1 MADIESTVLL
11 KPRIPGTDHGARA
24 ARQQDVRKRLVKYRV
39 LYLFLVP
46 AVITT
51 VIFSYVPMVGVV
63 MAFQDFKIQ
72 LGYLGSPLVGF
83 KYFQEFLRNKD
94 FFLALKNTLI
104 INSLNIAIGFPL
116 PIIFAF
122 LLNEIRSS
130 AFKRVTQTITYLP
143 HFISWIVIAGLFYR
157 LLDYSTGS
165 ANQLLVALGGQR
177 VGFFRE
183 PAYFWTILIS
193 LSLWKDFGWNSIIYL
208 AAITGI
214 EVEQYEAATV
224 DGATRLQKAA
234 FITLPGIF
242 PIIALMLILTIGGL
256 FASTSSSSFEAVYSL
271 RNAMVTEAA
280 QVLDIYVYTEGIRFN
295 HLPYAAAIGLAQ
307 SVVSFLMVCI
317 ANTVSRRLRGYG
329 AF

>member
-1 MADIESTVLL
+1 MLDIESTVLL
-11 KPRIPGTDHGARA
+11 KSRILRADRGA
-24 ARQQDVRKRLVKYRV
+24 ARWRDVRRRLVKYRI
-39 LYLFLVP
+39 LYVFLIP

-51 VIFSYVPMVGVV
+51 IVFSYIPMGGVM
-63 MAFQDFKIQ
+63 MAFQDFKIH

-83 KYFQEFLRNKD
+83 KHFQAFLRNKD
-94 FFLALKNTLI
+94 FYLALKNTLI

-116 PIIFAF
+116 PILFAL

-130 AFKRVTQTITYLP
+130 AFKRITQTITYLP

-165 ANQLLVALGGQR
+165 ANQLIVALGGER
-177 VGFFRE
+177 VAFFRE
-183 PAYFWTILIS
+183 PSYFWTILIG

-224 DGATRLQKAA
+224 DGATRLQKAV
-234 FITLPGIF
+234 FITLPAIF
-242 PIIALMLILTIGGL
+242 PVIALMLILTIGSL

-271 RNAMVTEAA
+271 RNAMVNEAS

-295 HLPYAAAIGLAQ
+295 RLPYAAAIGLAQ
-307 SVVSFLMVCI
+307 SLVSFLMVCI
-317 ANTVSRRLRGYG
+317 ANAASRRLRGYG